1 MQMDIKEQD
10 QMYIAHTYHRFDV
23 VLTKGS
29 CDGWRWKIIFR
40 YDGWHRC

>member
-10 QMYIAHTYHRFDV
+10 QMYIAHTYHRFDA

-29 CDGWRWKIIFR
+29 HCIRWMQMENPI
-40 YDGWHRC
+40 